1 MLFRNQTNL
10 SYLKLMKNSL
20 AVPLNALPYVHP
32 CSFICYEFFFYWIIF
47 QINIKVL
54 IIGLVTFSNDIEW
67 IF

>member
-20 AVPLNALPYVHP
+20 AVPLNAWPYVHP
-32 CSFICYEFFFYWIIF
+32 CSFICYEFFFDWIIF

-54 IIGLVTFSNDIEW
+54 IIGLVTFFNDIEW